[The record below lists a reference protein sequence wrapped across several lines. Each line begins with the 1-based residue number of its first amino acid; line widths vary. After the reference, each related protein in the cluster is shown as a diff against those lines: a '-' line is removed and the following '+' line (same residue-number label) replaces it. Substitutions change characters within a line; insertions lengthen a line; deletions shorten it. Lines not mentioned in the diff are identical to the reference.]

1 MNRINPRISNDIKNL
16 KNNDL
21 PEVIQDI
28 NINDSNIL
36 GPHYFTLIG
45 PSETPYTN
53 GKFRLELIIPDKY
66 PFLPPQLKFITKIY
80 HPNIAGDGTICLDI
94 LKNQWSAALKLN
106 SVVLSLSA
114 LLANPNPDD
123 PLEFNVAR
131 VYKSDINLFKKN
143 AEEFTKK
150 YAN

>member
-1 MNRINPRISNDIKNL
+1 MSRANPRIMNDLKNL
-16 KNNDL
+16 ENNDL
-21 PEVIQDI
+21 PDTIENV
-28 NINDSNIL
+28 NLTNNIL

-45 PSETPYTN
+45 PSETPYQ
-53 GKFRLELIIPDKY
+53 GGRFRLELIISEKY
-66 PFLPPQLKFITKIY
+66 PFLPPQLKFLTRIY
-80 HPNIAGDGTICLDI
+80 HPNIAADGTICLDI

-106 SVVLSLSA
+106 SVILSLSA

-143 AEEFTKK
+143 AEEFTEK
-150 YAN
+150 YAK